1 MEQLP
6 YTLELISMLQVVLL
20 GFIGGILSGF
30 IGSGG
35 AFFMTPGMM
44 NLGVPGIIAVGSNIT
59 HKFGKALVGSRKH
72 GEMGNVDRKMALFLL
87 LTAAAGIRLAVWI
100 MTLLFETGGDS
111 HGQNKSAGANLYISL
126 VFLCVLSLVSMA
138 ILRDAIQS
146 LRTESASPSR
156 RITDFLARLN
166 LFPVIHFPTSDVRV
180 SLWVLLLVGLATGY
194 LAGTIGVGGFIGV
207 PAMIYVFGMPTAVA
221 AGTELFLAMFMG
233 AWGALNYAFAGMVDL
248 RLVMLLYLGSLM
260 GIHIGAYGTKVVK
273 EVMIRL
279 VTGIIIILCV
289 ISRAVAIPV
298 YLRQLGW
305 VSFDPAWDSYFNLAS
320 KVLLFVSGITGCL
333 VILSQVLRAYVR
345 RRRVHVTMAT
355 TLSQGRGSPSS
366 ESV

>member
-6 YTLELISMLQVVLL
+6 YTLDLPVMLQVVLL

-44 NLGVPGIIAVGSNIT
+44 NLGVPGVIAVGSNIT

-72 GEMGNVDRKMALFLL
+72 GEMGNVDKKMGLFLL
-87 LTAAAGIRLAVWI
+87 LTAAAGIRIAVWI
-100 MTLLFETGGDS
+100 NTMLFA
-111 HGQNKSAGANLYISL
+111 AGKGADNAGAAANLYISM
-126 VFLCVLSLVSMA
+126 VFACILSVVSLTM
-138 ILRDAIQS
+138 LRDIIRS
-146 LRTESASPSR
+146 SKSDVTSPSR
-156 RITDFLARLN
+156 RITDFLERLR
-166 LFPVIHFPTSDVRV
+166 LFPLVRFPVADVNV

-233 AWGALNYAFAGMVDL
+233 AWGALNYAYGGLVDV
-248 RLVMLLYLGSLM
+248 RLVMLLYLGSLT
-260 GIHIGAYGTKVVK
+260 GIHVGVYGTKVVK
-273 EVMIRL
+273 EVQIRL
-279 VTGIIIILCV
+279 VTALIIILCV
-289 ISRAVAIPV
+289 LSRAVAIPV

-305 VSFDPAWDSYFNLAS
+305 IGMDPDLDRYFNVAS
-320 KVLLFVSGITGCL
+320 KALLMISGIAGAL
-333 VILSQVLRAYVR
+333 VILANVVRAYIR
-345 RRRVHVTMAT
+345 RRKVHVTIAT
-355 TLSQGRGSPSS
+355 TLTKNRSAG
-366 ESV
+366 

>member
-1 MEQLP
+1 
-6 YTLELISMLQVVLL
+6 
-20 GFIGGILSGF
+20 
-30 IGSGG
+30 
-35 AFFMTPGMM
+35 
-44 NLGVPGIIAVGSNIT
+44 
-59 HKFGKALVGSRKH
+59 
-72 GEMGNVDRKMALFLL
+72 MGNVDKKMAFFLL

-100 MTLLFETGGDS
+100 MTVLFAAEGDS
-111 HGQNKSAGANLYISL
+111 HGQGKGAGANLYISL
-126 VFLCVLSLVSMA
+126 VFLCVLSLVSLA

-146 LRTESASPSR
+146 LRTEGASPSR

-166 LFPVIHFPTSDVRV
+166 LYPVIHFPASDVRV
-180 SLWVLLLVGLATGY
+180 SLWILLLVGLATGY

-233 AWGALNYAFAGMVDL
+233 AWGALNFAFAGMVDI
-248 RLVMLLYLGSLM
+248 RLVILMYLGSLV

-298 YLRQLGW
+298 YMRQLGW
-305 VSFDPAWDSYFNLAS
+305 VEFDPAWDYYFNLGS
-320 KVLLFVSGITGCL
+320 KALLFVSGITGCL
-333 VILSQVLRAYVR
+333 AILVQVFRAYVR
-345 RRRVHVTMAT
+345 RRRVHVTIAT
-355 TLSQGRGSPSS
+355 TLSGERGSASA
-366 ESV
+366 ESA